1 MAILVTRP
9 QPDNEATGASLRA
22 RGFDVLLAPML
33 RFEPVGLPDDAC
45 SDYAAVVVTSANAL
59 RAVEP
64 QLAGHRLLDLPLFA
78 VGDRT
83 AAVARRAGFT
93 TVISADGN
101 AADLR
106 ELVLAKISNK
116 ISNKAKDKAK
126 NKKLRTVRPVLYLA
140 GADLSH
146 DLAGELAEGGLSVVT
161 RTTYRMATLSVLP
174 RETCDAIAA
183 NQVEAVLHYSVRS
196 ARAFLDAVR
205 SAGVEISALAV
216 QQCCIS
222 GTVASILR
230 EAGATQ
236 VTVASS
242 PDENALLGVLDRAL
256 RARMA

>member
-1 MAILVTRP
+1 M
-9 QPDNEATGASLRA
+9 
-22 RGFDVLLAPML
+22 
-33 RFEPVGLPDDAC
+33 
-45 SDYAAVVVTSANAL
+45 
-59 RAVEP
+59 RAVES
-64 QLAGHRLLDLPLFA
+64 QLAGHRLLGLPLFA

-83 AAVARRAGFT
+83 AAAARRAGFA

-116 ISNKAKDKAK
+116 AKDKAKDKAK

-140 GADLSH
+140 GADLSR
-146 DLAGELAEGGLSVVT
+146 DLAGELAERGLNVVT
-161 RTTYRMATLSVLP
+161 WTTYRMAASSVLP

-222 GTVASILR
+222 ATVASILR
-230 EAGATQ
+230 EAGADH

-256 RARMA
+256 RT

>member
-33 RFEPVGLPDDAC
+33 RFEPVGLPDEAGA
-45 SDYAAVVVTSANAL
+45 DYAAIIVTSANAL
-59 RAVEP
+59 RAIES

-106 ELVLAKISNK
+106 ELVLAKTSNNK
-116 ISNKAKDKAK
+116 IWNKAADKAK

-140 GADLSH
+140 GADLSR

-161 RTTYRMATLSVLP
+161 RTTYRMAASSVLP

-222 GTVASILR
+222 ATVASILR
-230 EAGATQ
+230 EAGATH

-242 PDENALLGVLDRAL
+242 PDENALLGALDRAL
-256 RARMA
+256 RA

>member
-33 RFEPVGLPDDAC
+33 RFEPVGLPDDAGA
-45 SDYAAVVVTSANAL
+45 DYAAIIVTSANAL
-59 RAVEP
+59 RAVES
-64 QLAGHRLLDLPLFA
+64 QLAGRRLLDLPLFA

-101 AADLR
+101 AVDLR
-106 ELVLAKISNK
+106 ELVLAKILNNKISNK
-116 ISNKAKDKAK
+116 ISNKAK
-126 NKKLRTVRPVLYLA
+126 NKKFRTVRPVLYLA
-140 GADLSH
+140 GADLSR

-161 RTTYRMATLSVLP
+161 WTTYRMAASSVLP
-174 RETCDAIAA
+174 RETCDAIVA
-183 NQVEAVLHYSVRS
+183 NRVEAVLHYSVRS

-222 GTVASILR
+222 ATVASILR
-230 EAGATQ
+230 EAGATH

-242 PDENALLGVLDRAL
+242 PDENALLGALDRAL
-256 RARMA
+256 RA

>member
-33 RFEPVGLPDDAC
+33 RFEPVGLPDDAGA
-45 SDYAAVVVTSANAL
+45 DYAAIIVTSANAL
-59 RAVEP
+59 RAVES
-64 QLAGHRLLDLPLFA
+64 QLAAHRLRDLPLFA

-83 AAVARRAGFT
+83 AAVARRAGFAN
-93 TVISADGN
+93 VISADGN
-101 AADLR
+101 GADLR
-106 ELVLAKISNK
+106 ELVLAKISN
-116 ISNKAKDKAK
+116 NAKDKAK

-140 GADLSH
+140 GADLSR
-146 DLAGELAEGGLSVVT
+146 DLAGELAEGGLNVVT
-161 RTTYRMATLSVLP
+161 RTTYRMAASSVLP

-183 NQVEAVLHYSVRS
+183 NRVEAVLHYSVRS

-205 SAGVEISALAV
+205 AAGVEISALAV

-222 GTVASILR
+222 ATVAAVLR
-230 EAGATQ
+230 EAGATH

-242 PDENALLGVLDRAL
+242 PDENALLGTLDRAL
-256 RARMA
+256 RA